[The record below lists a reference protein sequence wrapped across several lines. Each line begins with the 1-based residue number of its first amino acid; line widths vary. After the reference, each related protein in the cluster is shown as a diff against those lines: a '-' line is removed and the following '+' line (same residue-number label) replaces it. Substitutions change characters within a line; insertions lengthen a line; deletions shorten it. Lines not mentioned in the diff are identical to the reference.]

1 MIENFLFSPL
11 CGACGDKKHS
21 RRFFRTSASQ
31 HSYSGIFIYARFADL
46 NIYTNEA
53 FGMIENFLFSPLCGA
68 CGDKKRSRRFFRTS
82 ASQPSY
88 SGIFIYARFADLNK
102 YGGE

>member
-1 MIENFLFSPL
+1 MIENFLFSSL
-11 CGACGDKKHS
+11 RD
-21 RRFFRTSASQ
+21 
-31 HSYSGIFIYARFADL
+31 
-46 NIYTNEA
+46 
-53 FGMIENFLFSPLCGA
+53 A